1 MKYAEFNIDSNKIEF
16 LNSVFGIESVLL
28 NGKRISKKFSFSG
41 ITHEIKLHARHLIL
55 ESKYKQFDKKEIKLE
70 LKENGVLLKE
80 QFVKTDKKQRYVWF
94 LIGIGLGITIYELL
108 NLLLGYL
115 HQ

>member
-41 ITHEIKLHARHLIL
+41 ITYFSPLIVR
-55 ESKYKQFDKKEIKLE
+55 SDI
-70 LKENGVLLKE
+70 
-80 QFVKTDKKQRYVWF
+80 
-94 LIGIGLGITIYELL
+94 L
-108 NLLLGYL
+108 NFK
-115 HQ
+115 